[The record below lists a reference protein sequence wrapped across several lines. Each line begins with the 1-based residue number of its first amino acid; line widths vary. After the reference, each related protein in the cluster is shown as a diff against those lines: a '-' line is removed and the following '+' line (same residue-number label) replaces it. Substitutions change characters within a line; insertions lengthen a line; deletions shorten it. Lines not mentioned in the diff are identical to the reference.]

1 MQTVIRNGEYL
12 CAEDV
17 LIDDIIVSIRPH
29 PDAIFINGEWVL
41 DLDSYFKNE
50 DSKES
55 SKFLTDS
62 DWKVIRHRD
71 QLALGIETS
80 LSEEEYLALLQERQN
95 ARERVINNDIIN

>member
-17 LIDDIIVSIRPH
+17 LIDDIIVPMRPH
-29 PDAIFINGEWVL
+29 PDAIFLNGEWVL

-50 DSKES
+50 DSKE
-55 SKFLTDS
+55 S

-95 ARERVINNDIIN
+95 ARERVINNDIVE